1 MRHKLH
7 DPGLRQTQPR
17 HAILYY
23 AVKFM
28 LTGTFLPLSPW
39 EREQRHWTQQTVTFM
54 LTLHYAMKRQATQVR
69 VPQPV
74 HSPTQQR
81 RGQITRLCEVI
92 AQEFQP
98 EKIILFGSW
107 AYGKP
112 DTDSDIDLL
121 VVMPFEGSPFRQ
133 AGTILNRVIQSVG
146 VLPLDLL
153 VRTAEQSHE
162 RLALGDGFVRDILER
177 GKVLYEADHA

>member
-1 MRHKLH
+1 
-7 DPGLRQTQPR
+7 
-17 HAILYY
+17 
-23 AVKFM
+23 
-28 LTGTFLPLSPW
+28 
-39 EREQRHWTQQTVTFM
+39 
-54 LTLHYAMKRQATQVR
+54 MKRQPTQVR
-69 VPQPV
+69 IPQPC
-74 HSPTQQR
+74 HATKRQR
-81 RGQITRLCEVI
+81 RGQIARLCTVI
-92 AQEFQP
+92 AREFQP

-133 AGTILNRVIQSVG
+133 AGTILNRVIQAVG

-153 VRTAEQSHE
+153 VRTTEQLDE
-162 RLALGDGFVRDILER
+162 RLAIGDGFVRDILER

>member
-1 MRHKLH
+1 
-7 DPGLRQTQPR
+7 
-17 HAILYY
+17 
-23 AVKFM
+23 
-28 LTGTFLPLSPW
+28 
-39 EREQRHWTQQTVTFM
+39 
-54 LTLHYAMKRQATQVR
+54 MKRQATQVR
-69 VPQPV
+69 TPQPC
-74 HSPTQQR
+74 HPTTRQR
-81 RGQITRLCEVI
+81 RGQIARLCAVI
-92 AQEFQP
+92 AREFQP

-133 AGTILNRVIQSVG
+133 AGTILNRVIQAVG

-153 VRTAEQSHE
+153 VRTAEQLDE
-162 RLALGDGFVRDILER
+162 RLTIGDGFVRDILER

>member
-1 MRHKLH
+1 
-7 DPGLRQTQPR
+7 
-17 HAILYY
+17 
-23 AVKFM
+23 
-28 LTGTFLPLSPW
+28 
-39 EREQRHWTQQTVTFM
+39 
-54 LTLHYAMKRQATQVR
+54 MKRQ
-69 VPQPV
+69 
-74 HSPTQQR
+74 PTQARIPHPCHATTRQR
-81 RGQITRLCEVI
+81 RRQIVRLCAVI
-92 AQEFQP
+92 AREFQP

-133 AGTILNRVIQSVG
+133 AGTILHRVIQAVG

-153 VRTAEQSHE
+153 VRTAEQLDE
-162 RLALGDGFVRDILER
+162 RLAMGDGFVREILER